1 MNAGLVVRQQIIDEV
16 GLLVIEDF
24 VLREDVQPRYNIEIT
39 IEGFLNI
46 QCFLH
51 GETNSSGIKTK
62 KYLPCRSPLES
73 FLNA

>member
-39 IEGFLNI
+39 VEGF
-46 QCFLH
+46 F
-51 GETNSSGIKTK
+51 
-62 KYLPCRSPLES
+62 KYPMFFFWSKIVAE
-73 FLNA
+73 

>member
-46 QCFLH
+46 QCF
-51 GETNSSGIKTK
+51 
-62 KYLPCRSPLES
+62 
-73 FLNA
+73 